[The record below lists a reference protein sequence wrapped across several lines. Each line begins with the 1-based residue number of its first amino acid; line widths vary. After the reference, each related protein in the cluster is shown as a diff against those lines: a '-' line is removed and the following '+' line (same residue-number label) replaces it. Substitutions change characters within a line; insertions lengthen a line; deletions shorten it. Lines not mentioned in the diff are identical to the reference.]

1 MLDVRKKFLSE
12 RVVMHGNRMPRKM
25 VESLPPEVFK
35 KKGVTEGQG
44 LVGVVGMG

>member
-1 MLDVRKKFLSE
+1 MWNVLDVRKKFLSE

-35 KKGVTEGQG
+35 KRVNVSLRDKV
-44 LVGVVGMG
+44 